1 MSEQAFRRAA
11 GVLSAVLALMVVGG
25 FWWALAG

>member
-11 GVLSAVLALMVVGG
+11 GVLSAVLAVMVVGA
-25 FWWALAG
+25 FVWALT